1 MDEDCT
7 PSASPLV
14 EAEMMRINSV
24 LSNFGESSAETPVLP
39 LQTCQRVKTCK
50 KREFVCHPDFW
61 DVWSDHSLF
70 DLYLCASLVYPH
82 TSLFPVVLCCDHI
95 PVHLP
100 AGVRGV
106 RTSGLGLSLCDVTN
120 LSPAAYRKFSC
131 GGSRPSDARCST
143 PVPVRRR
150 RSTMAVDYKE
160 PKLNA

>member
-14 EAEMMRINSV
+14 EAEMMRINNV
-24 LSNFGESSAETPVLP
+24 LSSFGESSAETPIVP

-50 KREFVCHPDFW
+50 KRESPRFLGRLVRSLFVCDF
-61 DVWSDHSLF
+61 
-70 DLYLCASLVYPH
+70 YLCSSLVYPH
-82 TSLFPVVLCCDHI
+82 TSLFPVYLCCDHI

-150 RSTMAVDYKE
+150 RSAMAVDYKE